1 MSSYYPQEPN
11 PFDRNFGYKGLKQN
25 KSTSEHYDDYNP
37 KDRFDPDSRP
47 PLTSVLNK
55 RREPSEWGLGE
66 RASQLS
72 LAFGVLS
79 LVSVAVWGWW
89 LFGIPSVALGA
100 LGLWKAKEADRY
112 GAIPAAGRVLSWVAI
127 VSFVLVNL
135 WTLWVWFNTSR

>member
-11 PFDRNFGYKGLKQN
+11 LFDRNFGYEGLKQN
-25 KSTSEHYDDYNP
+25 KNTSEHYDDYTPN
-37 KDRFDPDSRP
+37 DRYDPDSRP

-89 LFGIPSVALGA
+89 LFGIPSVVLGA

-127 VSFVLVNL
+127 VSFVLVNA

>member
-11 PFDRNFGYKGLKQN
+11 PFDSSFGYKGLKQN

-37 KDRFDPDSRP
+37 NDRYDPDSRP
-47 PLTSVLNK
+47 PLTPLSQK
-55 RREPSEWGLGE
+55 RKESFERDLGE

-89 LFGIPSVALGA
+89 LFGIPSVVLGT

-127 VSFVLVNL
+127 VSFVLVNA
-135 WTLWVWFNTSR
+135 WTLWVWRTN

>member
-1 MSSYYPQEPN
+1 MSSYYLQEPN
-11 PFDRNFGYKGLKQN
+11 PFDSSFGYKGLKQN
-25 KSTSEHYDDYNP
+25 KSTSELYDDYNP
-37 KDRFDPDSRP
+37 NDRYDPDSRP
-47 PLTSVLNK
+47 PLTPLSQK
-55 RREPSEWGLGE
+55 RRESFERDLGE

-89 LFGIPSVALGA
+89 LFGIPSVVLGT

-127 VSFVLVNL
+127 VSFVLVNA
-135 WTLWVWFNTSR
+135 WTLWVWRTN

>member
-1 MSSYYPQEPN
+1 MSSYYLQEPN
-11 PFDRNFGYKGLKQN
+11 PFDSSFGYKGLKQN

-37 KDRFDPDSRP
+37 NDRYDPDSRP
-47 PLTSVLNK
+47 PLTPLSQK
-55 RREPSEWGLGE
+55 RRESFERDLGE

-89 LFGIPSVALGA
+89 LFGIPSVVLGT

-127 VSFVLVNL
+127 VSFVLVNA
-135 WTLWVWFNTSR
+135 WTLGVWRTN

>member
-11 PFDRNFGYKGLKQN
+11 PFDSSFGYKGLKQN

-37 KDRFDPDSRP
+37 NDRYDPDSRP
-47 PLTSVLNK
+47 PLTPLSQK
-55 RREPSEWGLGE
+55 RREPFERDLGE

-89 LFGIPSVALGA
+89 LFGIPSVVLGT

-127 VSFVLVNL
+127 VCFVLVNA
-135 WTLWVWFNTSR
+135 WTLWVWRTN

>member
-1 MSSYYPQEPN
+1 MLLFCFNPN
-11 PFDRNFGYKGLKQN
+11 DRY
-25 KSTSEHYDDYNP
+25 
-37 KDRFDPDSRP
+37 DPDSRP
-47 PLTSVLNK
+47 PLTPLSQK
-55 RREPSEWGLGE
+55 RRESFERDLGE

-89 LFGIPSVALGA
+89 LFGIPSVVLGT

-127 VSFVLVNL
+127 VSFVLVNA
-135 WTLWVWFNTSR
+135 WTLWVWRTN

>member
-11 PFDRNFGYKGLKQN
+11 PFDSSFGYKGLKQN

-37 KDRFDPDSRP
+37 NDRYDPDSRP
-47 PLTSVLNK
+47 PLIPLSQK
-55 RREPSEWGLGE
+55 RREPFERDLGE

-89 LFGIPSVALGA
+89 LFGIPSVVLGT

-127 VSFVLVNL
+127 VSFALVNA
-135 WTLWVWFNTSR
+135 WTLLVWRTN

>member
-1 MSSYYPQEPN
+1 MSSYYLQEPN
-11 PFDRNFGYKGLKQN
+11 PFDSSFGHKGLKQN

-37 KDRFDPDSRP
+37 NDRYDPDSRP
-47 PLTSVLNK
+47 PLTPLSQK
-55 RREPSEWGLGE
+55 RRESFERDLGE

-89 LFGIPSVALGA
+89 LFGIPSVVLGT

-127 VSFVLVNL
+127 VSFVLVNA
-135 WTLWVWFNTSR
+135 WTLWVWRTN

>member
-11 PFDRNFGYKGLKQN
+11 PFDSSFGYKGLKQN

-37 KDRFDPDSRP
+37 NDRYDPDSRP
-47 PLTSVLNK
+47 PLTPLSQK
-55 RREPSEWGLGE
+55 RRESFERDLGE

-89 LFGIPSVALGA
+89 LFGIPSVVLGT

-127 VSFVLVNL
+127 VSFVLVNA
-135 WTLWVWFNTSR
+135 WTLWVWRTN

>member
-11 PFDRNFGYKGLKQN
+11 PFDSSFGYKWLKQN

-37 KDRFDPDSRP
+37 NDRYDPDSRP
-47 PLTSVLNK
+47 PLTPLSQK
-55 RREPSEWGLGE
+55 RREPFERDLGE

-89 LFGIPSVALGA
+89 LFGIPSVVLGT

-127 VSFVLVNL
+127 VSFVLVNA
-135 WTLWVWFNTSR
+135 WTLWVWRTN

>member
-11 PFDRNFGYKGLKQN
+11 PFDSSFGYKGLKQN
-25 KSTSEHYDDYNP
+25 KSTSEHYDGYSPNDRYNP
-37 KDRFDPDSRP
+37 DNTL
-47 PLTSVLNK
+47 LTRLPSK

-89 LFGIPSVALGA
+89 LFGIPSVVLGT

-112 GAIPAAGRVLSWVAI
+112 GAIPAGGRVLSWVAI
-127 VSFVLVNL
+127 VSFVLVNV
-135 WTLWVWFNTSR
+135 WTLWVWLIN